1 MSATAD
7 LDRPAPA
14 GTYASHLRA
23 TVWISAPIAAA
34 LLSEIGMGLITTL
47 MLGGVSDRALAAGA
61 FATNVFITALLILQ
75 GALSGV
81 SVLAADRIGAGRPGE
96 VPALYWSGVALA
108 VCLAVPMF
116 AALSLCGPVL
126 RAMGQPAALVAD
138 VMAYL
143 RVLRWAVPA
152 GVVGVGMMRHV
163 LPALGLQR
171 LLLWVMPCAVL
182 LHAALNRLLIR
193 GGLGIPALGFEG
205 SAWASVA
212 SLSTAAVCMLA
223 VLHGPR
229 FGHKVAPERPR
240 GRHLRRLV
248 VLGLPSSGIVAVES
262 LLFLATGV
270 LAGALGPTVLAAHMI
285 ALSVASV
292 SFMIPLAISQTANVR
307 VATAM
312 GAGNRAAA
320 RRAGFCAI
328 GVAAAFMGC
337 SALVLTVA
345 PHAIAGLY
353 LGKVTVANAATAAL
367 TIRLLHIAG
376 LFQIA
381 DGTQVVACGALR
393 GVQDV
398 RVPAVLASLGYWVV
412 GFPAGWLLARQAG
425 LGAVGLWWGLLAG
438 LACVAMALTARFAHR
453 SGDGTPRSVP
463 VCGYL

>member
-7 LDRPAPA
+7 LDRPASA
-14 GTYASHLRA
+14 GTYASHVRA

-47 MLGGVSDRALAAGA
+47 MLGGISDRALAAGA

-81 SVLAADRIGAGRPGE
+81 SVLAADRLGAGRPGE
-96 VPALYWSGVALA
+96 VPAIYWSGVALA
-108 VCLAVPMF
+108 IGLAVPLF

-126 RAMGQPAALVAD
+126 RALGQPAPLVAD
-138 VMAYL
+138 VMVYL

-152 GVVGVGMMRHV
+152 GVVGIGMMRHV

-171 LLLWVMPCAVL
+171 LLLWVMPCGVL
-182 LHAALNRLLIR
+182 LHAALNSLFIR
-193 GGLGIPALGFEG
+193 GGLGVPALGFEG
-205 SAWASVA
+205 SALASVA
-212 SLSTAAVCMLA
+212 SLSTVAVCMLA

-229 FGHKVAPERPR
+229 FGVHVSPARPR
-240 GRHLRRLV
+240 GKHVWRLV
-248 VLGLPSSGIVAVES
+248 ALGLPSSGIVAVES

-292 SFMIPLAISQTANVR
+292 AFMVPLAISQTANVR

-312 GAGNRAAA
+312 GAGQRAAA
-320 RRAGFCAI
+320 RRAGFSAI
-328 GVAAAFMGC
+328 AVAVVFMAC
-337 SALVLTVA
+337 SALLLTLA
-345 PHAIAGLY
+345 PRAIAGLY
-353 LGKVTVANAATAAL
+353 LGPVTAANAATAVL
-367 TIRLLHIAG
+367 TVRLLHVAG

-398 RVPAVLASLGYWVV
+398 RVPAVLASLGYWAV
-412 GFPAGWLLARQAG
+412 GFPAGWFLARQAG
-425 LGAVGLWWGLLAG
+425 LGAVGLWWGLFAG
-438 LACVAMALTARFAHR
+438 LASVAVALTARFAQR
-453 SGDGTPRSVP
+453 SLGFI
-463 VCGYL
+463 